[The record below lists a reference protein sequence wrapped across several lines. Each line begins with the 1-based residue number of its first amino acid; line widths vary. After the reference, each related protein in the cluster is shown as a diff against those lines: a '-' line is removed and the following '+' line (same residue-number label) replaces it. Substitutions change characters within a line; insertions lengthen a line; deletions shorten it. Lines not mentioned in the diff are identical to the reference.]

1 MGYRFSPT
9 FVQNLLSKYDP
20 RTKKLTLD
28 NFIVASV
35 QIKRLTGKLAS
46 HISNIIIICVLMTSG
61 VKGANE
67 IIGFKVSLFKRGQI
81 FIFISSHVTQI
92 VFCTFGTNTMRTRKT
107 VQYSRHNGRGVSVS
121 TGQPQCNMC
130 RPLSRIRPRVIHS
143 AIHSLTWFHYIVSL
157 GEQVAC

>member
-1 MGYRFSPT
+1 MLLFSDFILPILALQQMGYRFSPT

-67 IIGFKVSLFKRGQI
+67 IIGFKVRI
-81 FIFISSHVTQI
+81 FIQERSNFHIHFLPCHPNCFLYFWDKYNAHKENGSVLTSQWPRRFSQHWAA
-92 VFCTFGTNTMRTRKT
+92 TM
-107 VQYSRHNGRGVSVS
+107 
-121 TGQPQCNMC
+121 
-130 RPLSRIRPRVIHS
+130 
-143 AIHSLTWFHYIVSL
+143 
-157 GEQVAC
+157 